1 MPYELKPSER
11 PVLPPP
17 PREVPAAW
25 LEELAKGREHYFHN
39 LIFYIFVPIAIGFVL
54 SFQSW
59 IALFIGI
66 AIGVSGGGMYAL
78 MERQIVDP
86 VRLLRDGV
94 EVHASTVSS
103 TGRPARS
110 VVYSEQVNYYYEVDG
125 DPVMRTLSTD
135 ACNAARHV
143 NLPNDAPGIVLL
155 VHPDDPWSP
164 FVVPK
169 KVS

>member
-1 MPYELKPSER
+1 MPYALKPAER

-17 PREVPAAW
+17 PRDVPGDW
-25 LEELAKGREHYFHN
+25 LEGLVKAREHRFHS
-39 LIFYIFVPIAIGFVL
+39 LIFYVSIPIVVGFIL
-54 SFQSW
+54 SLQNW
-59 IALFIGI
+59 IALFIGL
-66 AIGVSGGGMYAL
+66 AVGLSLGGMYAL

-94 EVHASTVSS
+94 EIHASTVRS
-103 TGRPARS
+103 TGRPARA
-110 VVYSEQVNYYYEVDG
+110 VAYSEQVNYYYEVDG

-155 VHPDDPWSP
+155 VHPEDPWSP

-169 KVS
+169 E